1 MKKIFI
7 SLAICLQ
14 ILVTSCSSDEAK
26 TGADLLFQKNIDG
39 VPVLLGADGDAPYVA
54 MLDADGDLKGKFDCV
69 PDFSVNGI
77 FKVPQYGYSTNSW
90 GDRYRD
96 INKLTYMLYSLSDCE
111 PIGDA
116 VFKNVGYYVDGC
128 IPVVTEDKEFAVV
141 DNKGKVRFLMDKT
154 TGKEVKG
161 CMTFYSYKRLGVTI
175 GDKLGFIDTDGK
187 LVIPAKYDKVTWFI
201 NGYALVCI
209 VKDENVTAMVI
220 DTDGNQVSKF
230 TDVDDT
236 AFFNGKYVAFKNDNK
251 YLIFDMDGEK
261 KAVIDNS
268 QVEGIVDIADNAII
282 FRGSYKYGATGTG
295 SGVMNFDGKIVIAVE
310 NSALFRL
317 SSSEF
322 LAVNPSGMLN
332 GESIGI
338 IDDEG
343 EEEERENVSFN
354 SFEYYPQIGILAGD
368 KIEKQSYGQI
378 NKSIPVQLFDIGK
391 AHVYDTNGKK
401 KNDTSFRFIKG
412 YELTYHLS
420 K

>member
-1 MKKIFI
+1 MNKIFL
-7 SLAICLQ
+7 SLALCLQ
-14 ILVTSCSSDEAK
+14 FLVTACSSDDNTK
-26 TGADLLFQKNIDG
+26 GADMGFERNIDG
-39 VPVLLGADGDAPYVA
+39 VPVLLGADGSEPYVA
-54 MLDADGDLKGKFDCV
+54 MLDADGDFKGKFDCV

-77 FKVPQYGYSTNSW
+77 FKVPQVGYSTNSV

-96 INKLTYMLYSLSDCE
+96 YDKITYMLYSLSDCE

-141 DNKGKVRFLMDKT
+141 DNKGEVRFLMDKT
-154 TGKEVKG
+154 IGKEVKS
-161 CMTFYSYKRLGVTI
+161 CMTFYSYKRLGVKI
-175 GDKLGFIDTDGK
+175 EGKYGFIDTDGK
-187 LVIPAKYDKVTWFI
+187 LVIPAKYDNGTWFM
-201 NGYALVCI
+201 NGYALVWN
-209 VKDENVTAMVI
+209 VKDEDVTAMII

-230 TDVDDT
+230 TDVDGK

-251 YLIFDMDGEK
+251 YLIFDMEGEK

-268 QVEGIVDIADNAII
+268 QVEGIYDIADNAII
-282 FRGSYKYGATGTG
+282 FRGPYKHGAKGTG

-322 LAVNPSGMLN
+322 LAVNPSGMYN

-338 IDDEG
+338 INEEG
-343 EEEERENVSFN
+343 EEEEREHLSFN
-354 SFEYYPQIGILAGD
+354 NFEYYPQIGILAGD

-378 NKSIPVQLFDIGK
+378 NISLPVQIFDIGK
-391 AHVYDTNGKK
+391 AYVYDTNGKK
-401 KNDTSFRFIKG
+401 KNDTSFRFGKFKLL
-412 YELTYHLS
+412 YQLS
-420 K
+420 L